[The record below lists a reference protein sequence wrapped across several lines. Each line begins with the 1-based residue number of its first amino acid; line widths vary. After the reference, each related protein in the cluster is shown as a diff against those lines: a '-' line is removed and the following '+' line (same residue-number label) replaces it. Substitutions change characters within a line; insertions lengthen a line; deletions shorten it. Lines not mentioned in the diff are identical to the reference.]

1 MKLISVVMVTY
12 NHEKY
17 IEQAIESVLMQKGE
31 FEIELLIGNDKSP
44 DNTEK
49 IIKKYESDLK
59 VKIFNRKKNMGATN
73 NLWDLFRK
81 ANGKYIALLEGD
93 DYWVTKD
100 KLQKQIDILEKN
112 ENISLCY
119 TDSYVVDENNKIFGE
134 KKTIQNEIKNFMSL
148 MSCKTEIPV
157 GTILFRNV
165 FLNSKNLIK
174 EEKLL
179 KSSEIIGDICL
190 FSLLIKIGIFKKLEE
205 ITGAYRYITNSQ
217 KSTSYSAQK
226 EIYKLF
232 ETYKAYKGIAD
243 YYAMNDFKKFFF
255 LGKREHQL
263 LKEIRKNKFK
273 YEDYLGK
280 ISVFIRIKWL
290 IYKILKP
297 LDNLFWS
304 VNKKIYKKGK

>member
-17 IEQAIESVLMQKGE
+17 IEQAIESVLMQEGN

-49 IIKKYESDLK
+49 ILKKYENSSRI
-59 VKIFNRKKNMGATN
+59 KIFNREKNLGATS

-81 ANGKYIALLEGD
+81 AKGKYIALLEGD
-93 DYWVTKD
+93 DYWITKD

-119 TDSYVVDENNKIFGE
+119 TNSYVVDENNKIFGE

-179 KSSEIIGDICL
+179 KSSNIIGDICI

-205 ITGAYRYITNSQ
+205 ITGAYRYITDSK
-217 KSTSYSAQK
+217 KSTSYSSQK

-232 ETYKAYKGIAD
+232 ETYKAYRGIAD
-243 YYAMNDFKKFFF
+243 YYEMNTLKRFFF
-255 LGKREHQL
+255 LGKREYQL

-273 YEDYLGK
+273 HEDYLGNITTSK
-280 ISVFIRIKWL
+280 RIEWL
-290 IYKILKP
+290 MYKILKP

-304 VNKKIYKKGK
+304 VNKKIYRK